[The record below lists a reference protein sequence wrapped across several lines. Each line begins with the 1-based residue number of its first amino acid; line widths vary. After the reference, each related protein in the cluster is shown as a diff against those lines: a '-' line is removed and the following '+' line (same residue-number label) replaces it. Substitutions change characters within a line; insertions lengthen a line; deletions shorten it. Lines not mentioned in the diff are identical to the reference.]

1 MNTQP
6 YYPIGIQDF
15 CELRSL
21 NAVYVDKTELVYKL
35 THTSKFVFLSR
46 PRRFGKSL
54 LSSTFEYYFE
64 GRKEL
69 FTGLAIESLEKD
81 WIKHPVLHFDLSPVK
96 GKPIN
101 QMKESIGLQL
111 EDFEEE
117 YGVTKIAPS
126 LGDRLTKLIKSA
138 YNQTGQKVVVLF
150 DEYDAPILDVLHNDE
165 KREEI
170 RELLREFYS
179 PLKMCDRYLRFVFIT
194 GISMFSQLSIFSE
207 LNNLDIISNDP
218 QYASICGITEQ
229 ELLDNF
235 QTGIEN
241 MALDKGCSKDEL
253 VAQLKSNY
261 DGYHFAKNSEGLYN
275 PFSLLNAFK
284 KNNIGSYW
292 FRSGTPRALVEML
305 KRYQLKGEF
314 DINNL
319 DNSDP
324 IPVEKFESPL
334 EAETGPIPLL
344 YQAGYLTIKDYLPV
358 ENKYILGIPNSEV
371 RVGLLQN
378 LLPLFSS
385 ISAGNAIDVRGV
397 ADDVSVALFAGDID
411 KAMNHFKSVLSSIP
425 FMKGDKDILADIE
438 KTEAYYHRIFYF
450 FFRMLSN
457 QVYAEVRSAKGAC
470 DVVITTPKYIYVVEI
485 KIDSTPETAL
495 QQIEEKGYATPY
507 LTDGREVTKIGINF
521 STETR
526 TVNRWIVAQARN

>member
-21 NAVYVDKTELVYKL
+21 NAVYVDKTELAYKL

-81 WIKHPVLHFDLSPVK
+81 WIKHPVLHFDLSVAK
-96 GKPIN
+96 GGSCDKI
-101 QMKESIGLQL
+101 
-111 EDFEEE
+111 EEE
-117 YGVTKIAPS
+117 LFRQLRLFEDVYGRNEANTS
-126 LGDRLTKLIKSA
+126 LSSRMADLIIRA
-138 YNQTGQKVVVLF
+138 NAQTGQKVVILF

-207 LNNLDIISNDP
+207 LNNLNIISNDSK
-218 QYASICGITEQ
+218 YASICGITEQ

-235 QTGIEN
+235 QESIEQ
-241 MALDKGCSKDEL
+241 MTQELGCSKEETI
-253 VAQLKSNY
+253 ARLKSNY
-261 DGYHFAKNSEGLYN
+261 DGYHFSKNSEGLYN
-275 PFSLLNAFK
+275 PFSVLNAFS
-284 KNNIGSYW
+284 KNEIGSYW
-292 FRSGTPRALVEML
+292 FSSGTPRALIEML
-305 KRYQLKGEF
+305 KVYQNQSKFTPEMLGNIES
-314 DINNL
+314 IER
-319 DNSDP
+319 SD
-324 IPVEKFESPL
+324 FLSPL
-334 EAETGPIPLL
+334 EMQTGPLPLL
-344 YQAGYLTIKDYLPV
+344 YQAGYLTIADYDPASDL
-358 ENKYILGIPNSEV
+358 YTLTIPNSEV
-371 RVGLLQN
+371 RVGLMKN
-378 LLPLFSS
+378 LLPLYVDVNMN
-385 ISAGNAIDVRGV
+385 SAV
-397 ADDVSVALFAGDID
+397 ARTSVALKDGNID
-411 KAMNHFKSVLSSIP
+411 AAMKLFQSMLASIP

-457 QVYAEVRSAKGAC
+457 QVLAEVRSAKGAC

-526 TVNRWIVAQARN
+526 TIDNWIAARN

>member
-1 MNTQP
+1 M
-6 YYPIGIQDF
+6 
-15 CELRSL
+15 
-21 NAVYVDKTELVYKL
+21 NAVYVDKTEYVYNL

-69 FTGLAIESLEKD
+69 FTGLAIERLEKD
-81 WIKHPVLHFDLSPVK
+81 WIKHPVLHFDLSVAK
-96 GKPIN
+96 GGTCDEI
-101 QMKESIGLQL
+101 KEEIFRQIRFFEAIYGRDEDNKSIRSRMA
-111 EDFEEE
+111 D
-117 YGVTKIAPS
+117 
-126 LGDRLTKLIKSA
+126 LIIRA
-138 YNQTGQKVVVLF
+138 NAQTGQKVVVLI
-150 DEYDAPILDVLHNDE
+150 DEYDAPILDVLHDEE
-165 KREEI
+165 KRDEI
-170 RELLREFYS
+170 RGLLREFYS

-207 LNNLDIISNDP
+207 LNNLEIISNDP
-218 QYASICGITEQ
+218 KYASICGITEV

-235 QTGIEN
+235 QEGILQ
-241 MALDKGCSKDEL
+241 MSQKLGCSKEETI
-253 VAQLKSNY
+253 ARLKSNY
-261 DGYHFAKNSEGLYN
+261 DGYHFSEESEGIYN

-284 KNNIGSYW
+284 KNSLGSYW

-305 KRYQLKGEF
+305 KRYQKQGNF

-344 YQAGYLTIKDYLPV
+344 YQAGYLTIKDYQPDR
-358 ENKYILGIPNSEV
+358 NKYVLGIPNSEV

-378 LLPLFSS
+378 LLPMFSS
-385 ISAGNAIDVRGV
+385 ISADNAIDVRGV
-397 ADDVSVALFAGDID
+397 ADDVSVALFAGDVD
-411 KAMNHFKSVLSSIP
+411 TAMNQFKSVLSSIP
-425 FMKGDKDILADIE
+425 FMKGDKDILVDVE

-485 KIDSTPETAL
+485 KIDSTPEAAIL
-495 QQIEEKGYATPY
+495 QIEEKGYATQY
-507 LTDGREVTKIGINF
+507 LTDGREVTKIGVNF

-526 TVNRWIVAQARN
+526 SVDRWIVEQCSK

>member
-21 NAVYVDKTELVYKL
+21 NAVYVDKTELAYKL

-81 WIKHPVLHFDLSPVK
+81 WIKHPVLHFDLSVAK
-96 GKPIN
+96 GGSCDKI
-101 QMKESIGLQL
+101 
-111 EDFEEE
+111 EEE
-117 YGVTKIAPS
+117 LFRQLRLFEDVYGRNEANTS
-126 LGDRLTKLIKSA
+126 LSSRMADLIIRA
-138 YNQTGQKVVVLF
+138 NAQTGQKVVILF
-150 DEYDAPILDVLHNDE
+150 DEYDAPILDVLHNDD

-207 LNNLDIISNDP
+207 LNNLNIISNDSK
-218 QYASICGITEQ
+218 YASICGITEQ

-235 QTGIEN
+235 QESIEQ
-241 MALDKGCSKDEL
+241 MTQELGCSKEETI
-253 VAQLKSNY
+253 ARLKSNY
-261 DGYHFAKNSEGLYN
+261 DGYHFSKNSEGLYN
-275 PFSLLNAFK
+275 PFSVLNAFS
-284 KNNIGSYW
+284 KNEIGSYW
-292 FRSGTPRALVEML
+292 FSSGTPRALIEML
-305 KRYQLKGEF
+305 KVYQNQGKFTPEMLEN
-314 DINNL
+314 IEPIEV
-319 DNSDP
+319 SD
-324 IPVEKFESPL
+324 FQSPL
-334 EAETGPIPLL
+334 EMQTGPLPLL
-344 YQAGYLTIKDYLPV
+344 YQAGYLTIADYDSVSDL
-358 ENKYILGIPNSEV
+358 YTLTIPNSEV
-371 RVGLLQN
+371 RVGLMKN
-378 LLPLFSS
+378 LLPLYVDVNMN
-385 ISAGNAIDVRGV
+385 SAV
-397 ADDVSVALFAGDID
+397 ARTSVALKDGNID
-411 KAMNHFKSVLSSIP
+411 AAMKLFQSMLASIP

-485 KIDSTPETAL
+485 KINSTPEAAL

-507 LTDGREVTKIGINF
+507 LTDGREVTKIGVNF

-526 TVNRWIVAQARN
+526 TVDRWIAARN

>member
-1 MNTQP
+1 M
-6 YYPIGIQDF
+6 
-15 CELRSL
+15 
-21 NAVYVDKTELVYKL
+21 NAVYVDKTEYVYNL

-111 EDFEEE
+111 SLFESE
-117 YGVTKIAPS
+117 YGITEPAS
-126 LGDRLTKLIKSA
+126 ALGDRLTTLIISA
-138 YNQTGQKVVVLF
+138 YNQTGQKVVILF
-150 DEYDAPILDVLHNDE
+150 DEYDAPILDVLHDDD

-170 RELLREFYS
+170 RKLLREFYS

-207 LNNLDIISNDP
+207 LNNLKIISSDP
-218 QYASICGITEQ
+218 RYASICGITEQ

-235 QTGIEN
+235 QDGIEK
-241 MALDKGCSKDEL
+241 MSQTLGCSKEETITR
-253 VAQLKSNY
+253 LKSNY
-261 DGYHFAKNSEGLYN
+261 DGYHFSKNSEGLYN
-275 PFSLLNAFK
+275 PFSLLNAID
-284 KNNIGSYW
+284 NCDIDSYW
-292 FRSGTPRALVEML
+292 FGTGTPTALVEML
-305 KRYQLKGEF
+305 KVYQKQGKFTPEM
-314 DINNL
+314 L
-319 DNSDP
+319 DSMQP
-324 IPVEKFESPL
+324 TKSSYFQTPL
-334 EAETGPIPLL
+334 EMQTGPIPLL
-344 YQAGYLTIKDYLPV
+344 YQAGYITITGYDAEEELY
-358 ENKYILGIPNSEV
+358 YLGIPNSEV
-371 RVGLLQN
+371 RIGLMQN
-378 LLPLFSS
+378 LLPLYVNGDPSTVDCAATIAS
-385 ISAGNAIDVRGV
+385 T
-397 ADDVSVALFAGDID
+397 ALRKGDID
-411 KAMNHFKSVLSSIP
+411 RAMNQFKSLMSSIP
-425 FMKGDKDILADIE
+425 FMKGDKDILADVE

-457 QVYAEVRSAKGAC
+457 QVLAEVRSAKGAC

-485 KIDSTPETAL
+485 KIDSTPEAAL
-495 QQIEEKGYATPY
+495 QQIEEKGYATQY
-507 LTDGREVTKIGINF
+507 LTDGREVTKIGVNF

-526 TVNRWIVAQARN
+526 TVDRWIAARN